1 MLKKIHPISISAF
14 CSVMLISS
22 LNSAKPKRFQAAAMA
37 GTPEAIQLQEEKALS
52 GLSHGGWSPLVAPS
66 KTYVPNATAAPVLPQ
81 GAPSATEVGPLSH
94 LADVDFQM
102 GTSVNYS
109 ANICAA
115 LGVTQPGTPFPVK
128 QRGVTTDDAV
138 NHYFMVSRVRGR
150 IDIIISHRTATEG
163 DFYLTS
169 VQGDLEQ
176 AVHAQQG
183 VMPARVPLSDA
194 VRADFEKDKALW
206 LAQSDPQP

>member
-1 MLKKIHPISISAF
+1 MLNKIHPISISAF

-22 LNSAKPKRFQAAAMA
+22 LNSAKPKTFQAAAMA
-37 GTPEAIQLQEEKALS
+37 GASEAVQVREEQALS
-52 GLSHGGWSPLVAPS
+52 GLAHGGWSPLVAPS
-66 KTYVPNATAAPVLPQ
+66 KTYVPNAAAAPVLPQ
-81 GAPSATEVGPLSH
+81 AAPQASDVGPLSH
-94 LADVDFQM
+94 LADVDFQS

-115 LGVTQPGTPFPVK
+115 LGVTQPGTPFPVQ
-128 QRGVTTDDAV
+128 QRGMTTDDGV

-176 AVHAQQG
+176 AVHAQKG

-194 VRADFEKDKALW
+194 VKADFEKDKAMW
-206 LAQSDPQP
+206 LAQPDPQP